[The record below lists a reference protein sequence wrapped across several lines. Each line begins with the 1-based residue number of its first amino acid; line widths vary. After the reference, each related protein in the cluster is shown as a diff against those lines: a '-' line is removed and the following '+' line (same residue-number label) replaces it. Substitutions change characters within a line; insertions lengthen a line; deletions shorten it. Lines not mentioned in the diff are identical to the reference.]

1 MTRTGAALALGL
13 LATGAVSCNVW
24 PFAPDQDESLLLR
37 VTVTGGIAAA
47 DYTYAV
53 DGRSV
58 VGVECRR
65 LCTFAAG
72 DTLLLMTPAQRGALR
87 EAVTRSGLPTA
98 ASPVDFGT
106 QCCDQFT
113 YRVTWSSGR
122 DERTFTGSD
131 SVLPEALRELVR
143 ALQLLRQ
150 GIPPLVLSQEK
161 GLSGFAADP
170 LQIRGAS
177 ADGSVL
183 LVDVSYGGG
192 CAAHDL
198 DAVAWTGWMESHP
211 VQVGVAVAH
220 DAHGDACKALVN
232 RSLRFDLEPLRKA
245 YQRAYGAAPATL
257 VLRIQAAGT
266 GEARSVS
273 FSF

>member
-1 MTRTGAALALGL
+1 MTRTAAALALGL
-13 LATGAVSCNVW
+13 LAGGAAACDSG
-24 PFAPDQDESLLLR
+24 PLGPDADGSLPLR

-53 DGRSV
+53 DGRAV

-72 DTLLLMTPAQRGALR
+72 DTLLLMTPAQQGALA
-87 EAVTRSGLPTA
+87 EAVTRSGLGAA
-98 ASPVDFGT
+98 ASPADFGT
-106 QCCDQFT
+106 QCCDQFM

-122 DERTFTGSD
+122 HARTFTGSD
-131 SVLPEALRELVR
+131 GTLPEAFRELVR

-150 GIPPLVLSQEK
+150 GIPPLVVSQTN
-161 GLSGFAADP
+161 GLSGFGADP
-170 LQIRGAS
+170 LQIQGAR
-177 ADGSVL
+177 AEGSVL

-192 CAAHDL
+192 CAPHDL

-211 VQVGVAVAH
+211 VQVGLAVAH
-220 DAHGDACKALVN
+220 DAHGDACKALVR

-245 YQRAYGAAPATL
+245 YQQAYGAAPATL
-257 VLRIQAAGT
+257 VLRVQAAGG
-266 GEARSVS
+266 GETRSVS

>member
-1 MTRTGAALALGL
+1 MTPTRSALALIL
-13 LATGAVSCNVW
+13 LVGGAAACGSG
-24 PFAPDQDESLLLR
+24 PLGPDEDGSLLLR

-53 DGRSV
+53 DGRAV
-58 VGVECRR
+58 VGVACRR
-65 LCTFAAG
+65 LCSFAAG
-72 DTLLLMTPAQRGALR
+72 DTLLLMTPAQRGVLR

-98 ASPVDFGT
+98 ASPIDFGT
-106 QCCDQFT
+106 PCCDQFT
-113 YRVTWSSGR
+113 YRVTWSSGP

-131 SVLPEALRELVR
+131 GTLPGDLRELVR

-150 GIPPLVLSQEK
+150 GTPPLVVSQEK

-170 LQIRGAS
+170 LQIQGAGV
-177 ADGSVL
+177 DGGVL
-183 LVDVSYGGG
+183 WVDVSYAGG
-192 CAAHDL
+192 CSAHDL

-232 RSLRFDLEPLRKA
+232 RSLRFDLEPLR
-245 YQRAYGAAPATL
+245 RAYAQAYGSGPATL
-257 VLRIQAAGT
+257 VLRVGAAGG
-266 GEARSVS
+266 GEIRAVS
-273 FSF
+273 FGF